1 MVIEINYGDQKL
13 VTNYGDQKLAIENFQ
28 SPNSMT
34 KSWKF
39 GH

>member
-1 MVIEINYGDQKL
+1 MVIEINYGDWKL

-34 KSWKF
+34 KGWKF